1 MMIIKKSSCL
11 ILILILISCN
21 KSEINNPMP
30 FGLFENH
37 LVFKNY
43 QDPYVYS
50 FSKYRFKRIFTSPS
64 GYYPLAIKDDFQA
77 FVSST
82 DMKNVLIKTKDSEIE
97 VKLEFEPNW
106 AVFLNDK
113 KHLLYSVN
121 EFSKL
126 RLVNISD
133 KTEDDLEFVHYED
146 FWSLDCGLFSYISSL
161 ESDNKKLQVFKT
173 NDYNNLKQELI
184 FEGDYEVLGGLS
196 LDCNY
201 IIVLQRD
208 ASSSVYKSVGYVI
221 DLKTKEI
228 LKTIEI
234 PSGYFTFFDDNK
246 IVLYKAGYQDIKI
259 MDYK

>member
-1 MMIIKKSSCL
+1 MIIKKLSYL

-30 FGLFENH
+30 FGLIDNH

-43 QDPYVYS
+43 QDSYVYI
-50 FSKYRFKRIFTSPS
+50 FSNNRFKRLFTSPS
-64 GYYPLAIKDDFQA
+64 GYYPLAMKNDFQA

-82 DMKNVLIKTKDSEIE
+82 DLKNVLIKTKDSEIE
-97 VKLEFEPNW
+97 VKLDFEPTW
-106 AVFLNDK
+106 AVFLNDN
-113 KHLLYSVN
+113 KHLIYSVD
-121 EFSKL
+121 EFRKL

-133 KTEDDLEFVHYED
+133 KTEDDLEFVHYEN
-146 FWSLDCGLFSYISSL
+146 FWSLDCGLISYLSSL

-173 NDYNNLKQELI
+173 NDFKNLKQELI
-184 FEGDYEVLGGLS
+184 FEGDYEMVGSLS

-201 IIVLQRD
+201 IIVHQRD
-208 ASSSVYKSVGYVI
+208 VSSSVYKTTGYVI

-228 LKTIEI
+228 LKMIEI
-234 PSGYFTFFDDNK
+234 PSGYFTFFDKNK